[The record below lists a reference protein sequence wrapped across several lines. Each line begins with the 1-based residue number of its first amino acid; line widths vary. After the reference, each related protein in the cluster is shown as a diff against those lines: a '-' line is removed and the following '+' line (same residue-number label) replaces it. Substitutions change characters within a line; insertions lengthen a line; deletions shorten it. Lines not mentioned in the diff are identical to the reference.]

1 MASPKKNRELGVE
14 LAVGAFVAA
23 VFIGLAVFTIVIS
36 GQNLF
41 RENVFGIEVVLPD
54 AMGLRPNDPVIA
66 KGTTVGSVSKV
77 FYDQDGVH
85 VKAQLEAPVE
95 FHEGYD
101 ITVVSTSILG
111 GRQLVIK
118 EGDTA
123 APVVSDVM
131 ALVGSKPA
139 DLFEDATAAVGK
151 IREFTENGALE
162 DLRKFIEDL
171 REVGDN
177 LASGEGTLGHL
188 LSRDDALYT
197 NLYAAV
203 ENIKLVTDRLEQ
215 GQSSLGKLLAEN
227 SEAYDN
233 LNATLANLKCISD
246 RLEQG
251 EGTLG
256 RLFSSDDKLYQD
268 LSAAVADA
276 REAIAD
282 LKSIVDRVE
291 KGEGTVGKLLSS
303 DTEVYDN
310 LNGTLTDARE
320 LLDDLR
326 EANTLSTF
334 TSLLFS
340 GF

>member
-1 MASPKKNRELGVE
+1 MSDQKKNRELGTE

-36 GQNLF
+36 GKNLF
-41 RENVFGIEVVLPD
+41 RENVFEIEAVLPD
-54 AMGLRPNDPVIA
+54 AMGLRRNDPVIA
-66 KGTTVGSVSKV
+66 RGTTVGAVTDV
-77 FYDQDGVH
+77 RYERDGIH
-85 VKAQLEAPVE
+85 VKAQLEAPVQ

-101 ITVVSTSILG
+101 VTVVSTSILG
-111 GRQLVIK
+111 GRQLVLR
-118 EGDTA
+118 EGDQD
-123 APVVSDVM
+123 APVVEDVKNL
-131 ALVGSKPA
+131 AGSKPA

-151 IREFTENGALE
+151 IREFAENGALD
-162 DLRKFIEDL
+162 DLRDFIANL
-171 REVGDN
+171 RTVGEN

-197 NLYAAV
+197 NLFAVV

-215 GQSSLGKLLAEN
+215 GQSSLGKLLAED
-227 SEAYDN
+227 SKAYDD
-233 LNATLANLKCISD
+233 LEATLDNLKKISD
-246 RLEQG
+246 RLEKG

-256 RLFSSDDKLYQD
+256 KLLSSDDQLYQD
-268 LSAAVADA
+268 LAAAVADA
-276 REAIAD
+276 KDAIAD
-282 LKSIVDRVE
+282 LKSIADRLE
-291 KGEGTVGKLLSS
+291 KGEGTIGKLLSS

>member
-1 MASPKKNRELGVE
+1 MSDQKKNRELGTE

-36 GQNLF
+36 GKNLF
-41 RENVFGIEVVLPD
+41 RDNVFEIETVLPD
-54 AMGLRPNDPVIA
+54 AMGLRRNDPVIA
-66 KGTTVGSVSKV
+66 RGTTVGAVTDV
-77 FYDQDGVH
+77 RYREDGVH
-85 VKAQLEAPVE
+85 VKAQLEAPVV

-101 ITVVSTSILG
+101 VTVVSTSILG
-111 GRQLVIK
+111 GRQLVLR
-118 EGDTA
+118 EGDA
-123 APVVSDVM
+123 DAPVVQDVM
-131 ALVGSKPA
+131 NLVGSKPA

-151 IREFTENGALE
+151 IREFAENGAL
-162 DLRKFIEDL
+162 DDL
-171 REVGDN
+171 REFIADLRTVGDN
-177 LASGEGTLGHL
+177 LTSGEGTLGHL
-188 LSRDDALYT
+188 LSRDDTLYT
-197 NLYAAV
+197 NLYAAI

-215 GQSSLGKLLAEN
+215 GQSSLGKLLAED

-233 LNATLANLKCISD
+233 LNDTLANLKKISD
-246 RLEQG
+246 RLEAG

-256 RLFSSDDKLYQD
+256 KLLSSDDQLYKD

-276 REAIAD
+276 KDAIAD
-282 LKSIVDRVE
+282 LKSIADRLE

-310 LNGTLTDARE
+310 LNGLLVDGRE
-320 LLDDLR
+320 MLDDLR

>member
-1 MASPKKNRELGVE
+1 MSDQKKNRELGTE

-36 GQNLF
+36 GKNLF
-41 RENVFGIEVVLPD
+41 RDNVFEIETVLPD
-54 AMGLRPNDPVIA
+54 AMGLRRNDPVIA
-66 KGTTVGSVSKV
+66 RGTTVGAVTDV
-77 FYDQDGVH
+77 RYREDGVH
-85 VKAQLEAPVE
+85 VKAQLEAPVV

-101 ITVVSTSILG
+101 VTVVSTSILG
-111 GRQLVIK
+111 GRQLVRR
-118 EGDTA
+118 EGDA
-123 APVVSDVM
+123 ASPVVEDV
-131 ALVGSKPA
+131 LHLQGSKPA

-151 IREFTENGALE
+151 IREFAENGALD
-162 DLRKFIEDL
+162 DLRAFIANL
-171 REVGDN
+171 REIGDN
-177 LASGEGTLGHL
+177 LTSGEGTLGHL

-197 NLYAAV
+197 NLYAVV

-215 GQSSLGKLLAEN
+215 GQSSLGKLLAED
-227 SEAYDN
+227 SKAYDD
-233 LNATLANLKCISD
+233 LEATLDNLKKISD
-246 RLEQG
+246 RLEKG

-256 RLFSSDDKLYQD
+256 HLLSSDDKLYQD
-268 LSAAVADA
+268 LAA
-276 REAIAD
+276 AIAD
-282 LKSIVDRVE
+282 LRSIADRLE
-291 KGEGTVGKLLSS
+291 RGEGTVGKLLSS

>member
-1 MASPKKNRELGVE
+1 MSDQKKNRELGTE

-36 GQNLF
+36 GKNLF
-41 RENVFGIEVVLPD
+41 RDNVFEIETVLPA
-54 AMGLRPNDPVIA
+54 AMGLRRNDPVIA
-66 KGTTVGSVSKV
+66 RGTTVGAVTDV
-77 FYDQDGVH
+77 RYREDGVH
-85 VKAQLEAPVE
+85 VKAQLEAPVV

-101 ITVVSTSILG
+101 VTVVSTSILG
-111 GRQLVIK
+111 GRQLVLR
-118 EGDTA
+118 EGDEN
-123 APVVSDVM
+123 APVVEDV
-131 ALVGSKPA
+131 LHLTGSKPA
-139 DLFEDATAAVGK
+139 DLFEDATAAVGT
-151 IREFTENGALE
+151 IREFAENGALD
-162 DLRKFIEDL
+162 DLRDFIANL
-171 REVGDN
+171 RTVGEN

-197 NLYAAV
+197 NLYAVV

-215 GQSSLGKLLAEN
+215 GQSSLGKLLAED
-227 SEAYDN
+227 SKAYDD
-233 LNATLANLKCISD
+233 LEATLDNLKKISD
-246 RLEQG
+246 RL
-251 EGTLG
+251 
-256 RLFSSDDKLYQD
+256 
-268 LSAAVADA
+268 
-276 REAIAD
+276 
-282 LKSIVDRVE
+282 E